1 MASLFILSRH
11 LVRDML
17 ADELPPQHHHS
28 LWHILCSQAS
38 SFLQPSHRTA
48 LPDSHQMHLQR
59 WLMEKGPHRC

>member
-28 LWHILCSQAS
+28 LWHILCS
-38 SFLQPSHRTA
+38 LVQPSHRPA
-48 LPDSHQMHLQR
+48 LPDSHQHYVQR